1 MLDHVRCSNPRF
13 FWIWSH
19 VNVKPMIWYFFAK
32 PCEDNASPPLA
43 RSPLPLLGRS
53 GPGCAPART
62 GTSAGSLW
70 GIFQSAIRLRWSNWK
85 RVSYP
90 QNESNR
96 EMSTIPAGFDQAS
109 WGDMET
115 INNRHGKPKC
125 VSLMKRKR
133 TKYRLGMI
141 RASLASQII
150 FSASHIFREKET
162 WTAKC
167 HWICSCSLPHQRCT
181 LGKSELGPQAKPS
194 SVGA

>member
-1 MLDHVRCSNPRF
+1 MLDAQIQDAFEFDHMSM
-13 FWIWSH
+13 WS
-19 VNVKPMIWYFFAK
+19 PWF
-32 PCEDNASPPLA
+32 DTSPPLA

-70 GIFQSAIRLRWSNWK
+70 GIFQSARRLGWFNWK

-90 QNESNR
+90 QNGSNR
-96 EMSTIPAGFDQAS
+96 ELSTMSTIPAGFDQAS

-150 FSASHIFREKET
+150 FSASHIFREKDT

-167 HWICSCSLPHQRCT
+167 HWICSCSLPHQGCT